1 MQTDYSLLVG
11 PNGTI
16 AKSGKTIYDSLHEG
30 PGHLL
35 PSIELEAILK
45 KGLLGLDLNYPLRTR
60 SKVLKTRICEILGY
74 PVPASFK
81 KTQPRFPAQDF
92 DTYIQKSNN
101 LQIWNQE
108 IAPTRRYV
116 IIRLDEKSRVTGVR
130 VVAGE
135 TLAELDT
142 TGTLTKKYQAK
153 SREPVTASQLL
164 TQSDSYSVLQT
175 IAKLPNKSLALKERS
190 GCPLTIDFSRF
201 LAIAD
206 LYKKLLTLA
215 GERLTDPGLDQER
228 NRGAALHRTVCDA
241 LDISE
246 SCDTGACPDI
256 TEQLLEIK
264 LQTASTI
271 DLGLISPEDTTPLDF
286 LPEVRHCDVRYAVF
300 YGAVVGNQVR
310 LDYVV
315 LTRGADFFSFFQ
327 RFEGKVVNAKLQIPL
342 PRSFFT

>member
-1 MQTDYSLLVG
+1 MQPDYSLLVG

-45 KGLLGLDLNYPLRTR
+45 RGLLGLDLNYPLRTR

-116 IIRLDEKSRVTGVR
+116 IIRLDEDSRVTGVR

-135 TLAELDT
+135 ILVELDT

-153 SREPVTASQLL
+153 SREPVTASHLL
-164 TQSDSYSVLQT
+164 SQSDSYPAIQT
-175 IAKLPNKSLALKERS
+175 IAKLPNKSLALKEQT
-190 GCPLTIDFSRF
+190 GHALTIDFSKF
-201 LAIAD
+201 LPIAD
-206 LYKKLLTLA
+206 LYRKLLTLA

-228 NRGAALHRTVCDA
+228 NRGAALHRAVCDA
-241 LDISE
+241 LDLSD

-271 DLGLISPEDTTPLDF
+271 DLGLISPDDPAPLDF

>member
-1 MQTDYSLLVG
+1 METDYSLLVG
-11 PNGTI
+11 CKGVI
-16 AKSGKTIYDSLHEG
+16 AKSGRTIYDLFQDR

-35 PSIELEAILK
+35 PSIELETILK
-45 KGLLGLDLNYPLRTR
+45 RGLLGLNLNYPLRTR

-74 PVPASFK
+74 PVPATFK

-108 IAPTRRYV
+108 IVPTRRYV
-116 IIRLDEKSRVTGVR
+116 IIRLDEHSLVTGVR

-135 TLAELDT
+135 ILAELDT

-153 SREPVTASQLL
+153 SREPVVASRLL
-164 TQSDSYSVLQT
+164 SRSDNISVLQSVT
-175 IAKLPNKSLALKERS
+175 QLPNKSLALKERT
-190 GCPLTIDFSRF
+190 GCALTIDFSKF
-201 LAIAD
+201 LPIAD
-206 LYKKLLTLA
+206 LYARLLPLTGQRLA
-215 GERLTDPGLDQER
+215 DPGLDQER
-228 NRGAALHRTVCDA
+228 NRGAALHRAVCDA
-241 LDISE
+241 LGLSAF
-246 SCDTGACPDI
+246 CDKGSCPDI

-264 LQTASTI
+264 LQTAPTI
-271 DLGLISPEDTTPLDF
+271 DLGLISPDETTPLDF

-300 YGAVVGNQVR
+300 YGEVVGTEVR

-327 RFEGKVVNAKLQIPL
+327 RFEGKVINTKLQIPL
-342 PRSFFT
+342 PRTFFS

>member
-1 MQTDYSLLVG
+1 MQTDYSLLIG
-11 PNGTI
+11 ASGTI

-30 PGHLL
+30 ADHLL

-45 KGLLGLDLNYPLRTR
+45 QGLLGLDLNYPLRTR

-108 IAPTRRYV
+108 IVPTRRYV
-116 IIRLDEKSRVTGVR
+116 IIRLDENSLVTGVR

-142 TGTLTKKYQAK
+142 TGTLTGKYQAK
-153 SREPVTASQLL
+153 SREPVTTSHLL
-164 TQSDSYSVLQT
+164 SQSDSYPVLQT
-175 IAKLPNKSLALKERS
+175 IAKLPNRSLALKERT
-190 GCPLTIDFSRF
+190 GRVLTIDFSKF
-201 LAIAD
+201 LPVVD
-206 LYKKLLTLA
+206 LYQRLLTLV

-228 NRGAALHRTVCDA
+228 NRGAALHRAVCDA
-241 LDISE
+241 LGLSD

-264 LQTASTI
+264 LQTAPTI
-271 DLGLISPEDTTPLDF
+271 DLGLISPDDTTPLDF

-315 LTRGADFFSFFQ
+315 LTLGADFFSFFQ
-327 RFEGKVVNAKLQIPL
+327 RFEGKVVNTKLQIPL

>member
-1 MQTDYSLLVG
+1 MQTDSSVLVG
-11 PNGTI
+11 GNGAI
-16 AKSGKTIYDSLHEG
+16 AKSGKTIYDSLQDR

-45 KGLLGLDLNYPLRTR
+45 KGLLGLNLNYPLRTR

-74 PVPASFK
+74 PVPATFK

-108 IAPTRRYV
+108 IVPTRRYV
-116 IIRLDEKSRVTGVR
+116 IIRLDEHSLVTGVR

-135 TLAELDT
+135 ILAELDT

-153 SREPVTASQLL
+153 SREPVSASRLL
-164 TQSDSYSVLQT
+164 SRSDNFSVLQSV
-175 IAKLPNKSLALKERS
+175 AQLPSKSLALKEGAGRA
-190 GCPLTIDFSRF
+190 LTIDFNKF
-201 LAIAD
+201 LPIAD
-206 LYKKLLTLA
+206 LYARLLPLA
-215 GERLTDPGLDQER
+215 GQRLADPGLDQER
-228 NRGAALHRTVCDA
+228 NRGAALHRAVCDA
-241 LDISE
+241 LDLSG

-256 TEQLLEIK
+256 IEQLLEIK
-264 LQTASTI
+264 LQTAPTI
-271 DLGLISPEDTTPLDF
+271 DLGLISPDDTTPLDF
-286 LPEVRHCDVRYAVF
+286 LPGVRHCDVRYAVF
-300 YGAVVGNQVR
+300 SGEVVGTQVR

-342 PRSFFT
+342 PRTFFT